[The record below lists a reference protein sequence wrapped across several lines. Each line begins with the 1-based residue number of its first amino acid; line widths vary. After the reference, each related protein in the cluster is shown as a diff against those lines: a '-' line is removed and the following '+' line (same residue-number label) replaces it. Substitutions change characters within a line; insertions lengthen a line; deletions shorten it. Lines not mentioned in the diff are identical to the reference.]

1 MYPIKSSFTAGEIA
15 PELYGRPDLQKYAS
29 GAASIENFCVLPYGG
44 LARRPGTRFIRALES
59 GGGDVTK
66 IRLIPFQ
73 FSLDD
78 SYVLC
83 FEHYRISFF
92 REGQA
97 VETTEPTEYKQR
109 GVVYV
114 WDTAS
119 GPRYAVPRTDSM
131 WVRYRPG
138 STFYF
143 MDTLYTVVSANYITK
158 DGVDLVEITLDAQT
172 ITSSQILATAMIG
185 DDLDYLAYEISDAD
199 SAVWDRQMSVGATIY
214 ETTSGQI
221 FTITRRI
228 DTETEYRAT
237 VEPVLSST
245 VLTDGTQYTFGLET
259 SVDGLDDV
267 YQFDVIFMDEAPGIY
282 YIASPYSIDDLSDLS
297 YAQSAD
303 VLFMVTPNKRPY
315 ELARYSTYN
324 WIIEEF
330 AFSDGPFAARTESD
344 IDIRVSLSGDATIKN
359 RVVTVN
365 AEADLFEA
373 GHVGELFSMLQSV
386 DGIQAKSSGSSTNT
400 TRTIPLHHQRSN
412 AYGRFWAVF
421 PVDNPSFPGDQTDYA
436 SDGTKVYTL
445 MTPGNSFV
453 NNNIRFVV
461 TSSTYTVNNGLPVYI
476 VRTSPDPSASDIPQG
491 ESGTGVM
498 GGPANDYWTVEL
510 FIYDTWHVVTSGFWY
525 GSIAIEYWNEDEQSW
540 IRLGVY
546 ASPQSANTARNYDL
560 SGELAEPSLVR
571 VVPVEGF
578 TQFIPSGNNAND
590 QGVVELSRPSS
601 LWRGIG
607 RITKILSS
615 LSAELVVQTPFARTD
630 PSINWQRGA
639 WSSIQGW
646 PRTIGFFEERLVLGG
661 TWREPQ
667 TLWFSKTGDYY
678 NFGTSL
684 PLVDDDA
691 ITRTLASRQLNRI
704 EAIVPLN
711 ELIVMTS
718 TAEWRITGGQQGGL
732 TPTNFTAR
740 VQGYRGCSNIEPL
753 IVNATTLFVQAKGSK
768 INDLIYSYDV
778 DLYQGTDL
786 TILAP
791 HIFSD
796 FKAKDWAYQ
805 QEPYSIVWICRDDG
819 MLVSLT
825 YMREHDVIALARH
838 PMQNAFVFSCANLNA
853 RDEDTL
859 YLLVRRNGRPM
870 IETMVPKRTED
881 AAGSYYVDSGVTLR
895 ADTPVTSIHGLGH
908 LEGQVVDVVADGNYI
923 GSRQVI
929 NGVAQIDST
938 PSFIVHAGL
947 PFVSYAET
955 LDMGFDDREGTRLGR
970 KHRIPAA
977 TIRCFGTRGLLAAS
991 ADDSVYTEVKDR
1003 NTDDITGVI
1012 PLFTGDY
1019 SLRLESRFNGGRVK
1033 IKTQYPFPARIL
1045 AIIPEVELGD

>member
-1 MYPIKSSFTAGEIA
+1 MYPIKSSFTAGEVA

-44 LARRPGTRFIRALES
+44 LARRPGTRFIRALEP
-59 GGGDVTK
+59 GGGDVTN
-66 IRLIPFQ
+66 IRLVPFQ

-114 WDTAS
+114 WDTES

-143 MDTLYTVVSANYITK
+143 MDTLHTVTATNYITVN
-158 DGVDLVEITLDAQT
+158 DIDLLEIIINTPTA
-172 ITSSQILATAMIG
+172 SSPELQATVTIG
-185 DDLDYLAYEISDAD
+185 DTAEYLAYEIANAN
-199 SAVWDRQMSVGATIY
+199 SAVWDRQMRAGATIY
-214 ETTSGQI
+214 ETNSGRI
-221 FTITRRI
+221 FTITGRI
-228 DTETEYRAT
+228 DTDTEYRAT
-237 VEPVLSST
+237 VSPTLSST
-245 VLTDGTQYTFGLET
+245 ELEEGTQYTFGLET
-259 SVDGLDDV
+259 LVNGLNNV
-267 YQFDVIFMDEAPGIY
+267 YQFDVLFMNEAPGIY
-282 YIASPYSIDDLSDLS
+282 YIASPYSIDDLPELS

-315 ELARYSTYN
+315 ELARIDTFN
-324 WIIEEF
+324 WDLIEFQFEN
-330 AFSDGPFAARTESD
+330 GPFAARTDYDRNITLSLDGD
-344 IDIRVSLSGDATIKN
+344 IMTRNSTINVTASGA
-359 RVVTVN
+359 
-365 AEADLFEA
+365 
-373 GHVGELFSMLQSV
+373 LFSPEQTGALFNILQSV
-386 DGIQAKSSGSSTNT
+386 DSAKAVTTGNAVGVDRTMGANFTGPGMALYANYIQGVRYFNNNDRWPIVAPGNRFTIENDSAGTVFTITSRRQFTKNSEYWFECGISPIKNNPPTVSTNIIF
-400 TRTIPLHHQRSN
+400 RL
-412 AYGRFWAVF
+412 
-421 PVDNPSFPGDQTDYA
+421 
-436 SDGTKVYTL
+436 
-445 MTPGNSFV
+445 
-453 NNNIRFVV
+453 
-461 TSSTYTVNNGLPVYI
+461 
-476 VRTSPDPSASDIPQG
+476 SANEDWG
-491 ESGTGVM
+491 AEM
-498 GGPANDYWTVEL
+498 M
-510 FIYDTWHVVTSGFWY
+510 IYDSWHLVTSGFWY
-525 GSIAIEYWNEDEQSW
+525 GDIALEYYSEDESRW

-546 ASPQSANTARNYDL
+546 SSGFSPTSGSPGSARNYDL
-560 SGELAEPSLVR
+560 TGELIEPARMR
-571 VVPVEGF
+571 VVAVTSF
-578 TQFIPSGNNAND
+578 TTFVPSGNAEAD
-590 QGVVELSRPSS
+590 RGKVELSRPSG
-601 LWRGIG
+601 LIRGIF
-607 RITKILSS
+607 RMNSYISPTQIV
-615 LSAELVVQTPFARTD
+615 ATVVSPFVNTD
-630 PSINWQRGA
+630 ANVNWQQGA
-639 WSSIQGW
+639 WSSAQGW

-732 TPTNFTAR
+732 TPTSFTAR
-740 VQGYRGCSNIEPL
+740 VQGYRGCSNVEPL

-768 INDLIYSYDV
+768 VNDLIYSYDV

-796 FKAKDWAYQ
+796 AKAKDWAYQ

-819 MLVSLT
+819 LLVSLT

-838 PMQNAFVFSCANLNA
+838 PMQNAFAFSCANLNA
-853 RDEDTL
+853 RNEDTL

-870 IETMVPKRTED
+870 IETVVPRRAED
-881 AAGSYYVDSGVTLR
+881 AAESYYVDSGVTLR
-895 ADTPVTSIHGLGH
+895 ADTPVTSISGLGH
-908 LEGQVVDVVADGNYI
+908 LEGQVVEVVADGNYI

-929 NGVAQIDST
+929 NGVAQIDTT
-938 PSFIVHAGL
+938 PSSIIHAGL
-947 PFVSYAET
+947 PFVSYVET

-977 TIRCFGTRGLLAAS
+977 TIRCLGTRGLLAAS